1 MLEQNLD
8 ATAAEESKFAPST
21 QQLLD
26 QAAEFGYEYHEGS
39 TDFKEAKPG
48 EFWSIRVENA
58 HKAFGR
64 NRVLNGLNLGIPEG
78 MITVVLGP
86 SGTGKS
92 VLIKHLIGLMF
103 PDSGD
108 IKVHGQ
114 SVPHMRMSELL
125 DMRKRFG
132 ILFQDGALFGSMN
145 VYDNV
150 AFPLRQNTNMTEKE
164 IAEIVHHR
172 LDEVG
177 LTVAAGKVPSE
188 LSGGMRKRAGFAR
201 ALVLEPEIVMF
212 DEPDSGLDPVRTALL
227 CRLIQKVH
235 AQNGGTYIV
244 ITHDIASAR
253 RIGEYLAVLW
263 KGRIVQSGDRE
274 AMFTSNNPFVRQF
287 LAGADE
293 GPLGME

>member
-1 MLEQNLD
+1 VIAQD
-8 ATAAEESKFAPST
+8 ADPQIDHESKFDPAT

-26 QAAEFGYEYHEGS
+26 RAADFGYEYHEGGM
-39 TDFKEAKPG
+39 DFAEASPG
-48 EFWSIRVENA
+48 DFWSIRVENA

-103 PDSGD
+103 PESGD
-108 IKVHGQ
+108 IKVHGD

-125 DMRKRFG
+125 EMRKRFG

-177 LTVAAGKVPSE
+177 LTAAENKVPSE

-227 CRLIQKVH
+227 CQLIQKVH
-235 AQNGGTYIV
+235 AQNGGTYVV

-274 AMFTSNNPFVRQF
+274 AMFTSANPFVRQF
-287 LAGADE
+287 LAGAE
-293 GPLGME
+293 QGPLGME

>member
-1 MLEQNLD
+1 VTTVEPFAN
-8 ATAAEESKFAPST
+8 ESKFDAPT

-26 QAAEFGYEYHEGS
+26 RAIGYEYHQGQVEFPES
-39 TDFKEAKPG
+39 QPG
-48 EFWSIRVENA
+48 EFWSIQVENCY
-58 HKAFGR
+58 KSFGS
-64 NRVLNGLNLGIPEG
+64 NHVMNGLNLSIPEG

-103 PDSGD
+103 PDAGD
-108 IKVHGQ
+108 VKVHGE
-114 SVPHMRMSELL
+114 SVPDMLMSELL
-125 DMRKRFG
+125 EMRKRFG
-132 ILFQDGALFGSMN
+132 ILFQDGALFGSMS
-145 VYDNV
+145 VFDNV
-150 AFPLRQNTNMTEKE
+150 AFPLRQNTNMSERE
-164 IAEIVHHR
+164 IAEIVHRR

-177 LTVAAGKVPSE
+177 LTAAEGKAPSE

-227 CRLIQKVH
+227 CQLIQEVH

-253 RIGEYLAVLW
+253 KIGEYLAVLW
-263 KGRIVQSGDRE
+263 KGRIVQSGDRD
-274 AMFTSNNPFVRQF
+274 AMFTSENPFVRQF
-287 LAGADE
+287 LAGNE
-293 GPLGME
+293 QGPLGME